1 MGKSLLDIAVDKL
14 YDALGGD
21 KLTGKLGELYTAKEL
36 KYVQLFG
43 RKGRILRNV
52 YVPKDNGETSEID
65 LLYITQKGIFVF
77 ESKNYSGW
85 IFGDEK
91 GQKWTMMLPNKE
103 KHSFYNPVKQNQTH
117 IKWLRNYIGENIP
130 LFSIIVFSERCE
142 LKKITIVS
150 QDVKVIKRDLTY
162 AAVRDI
168 WDKNEDRL
176 SGEEVENL
184 YIKLRDLTKVSKETK
199 ENHIQNIKD
208 KYGDSGKKSER
219 QEEPVKTPENVVL
232 EPEKN
237 IIKEVE
243 AEEPNIEKAETD
255 KICPRCG
262 KKMVL
267 RTAKKGENAGK
278 QFWGCSGFPKCRY
291 IES

>member
-184 YIKLRDLTKVSKETK
+184 YIKLRNLTKVSEETK

>member
-14 YDALGGD
+14 YEALGGD

-184 YIKLRDLTKVSKETK
+184 YIKLRNLTKVSKETK

-243 AEEPNIEKAETD
+243 AEEPNMEKAETD

>member
-65 LLYITQKGIFVF
+65 LLYIKQKGIFVF

-184 YIKLRDLTKVSKETK
+184 YIKLRNLTKVSKETK